1 MEVEEGKQYRVGTI
15 EVSGLDSNTANILKS
30 SLEPGQVFD
39 RTIIKKLLTE
49 NRATLPADASEK
61 DVAIIRDSEE
71 GTVNLVFDFR
81 RCTAVQPAGN
91 AMGSIRVISKEM
103 I

>member
-1 MEVEEGKQYRVGTI
+1 VGSV

-39 RTIIKKLLTE
+39 RTIVKKLLTD

-61 DVAIIRDSEE
+61 DVAIIPDSEE
-71 GTVNLVFDFR
+71 GAVNLIFDFR
-81 RCTAVQPAGN
+81 RCAAVQTAGN
-91 AMGSIRVISKEM
+91 GLYSPDK
-103 I
+103 